1 MDQDEDPREGGATEM
16 GRRMMPQAGV
26 HTSGEPR
33 AFVVCNNSS
42 TIFKYFNFLWGGQW
56 CVRHSTR
63 VWRSEGNP
71 RASGSLL
78 PPHGTLGLNS
88 AHQA

>member
-42 TIFKYFNFLWGGQW
+42 TIFKYFNFFVGRAVACVPQHTGVEVRGQSKG
-56 CVRHSTR
+56 VRFSSPT
-63 VWRSEGNP
+63 
-71 RASGSLL
+71 
-78 PPHGTLGLNS
+78 T
-88 AHQA
+88 